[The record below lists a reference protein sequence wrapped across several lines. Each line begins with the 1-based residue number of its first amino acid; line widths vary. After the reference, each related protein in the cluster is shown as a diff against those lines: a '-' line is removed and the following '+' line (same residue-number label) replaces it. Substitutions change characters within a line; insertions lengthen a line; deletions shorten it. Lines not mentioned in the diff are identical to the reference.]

1 MIINTLY
8 IINNDVDA
16 HAPNPQGGT
25 LWKYSKL
32 SVGMM
37 KYWEIIRKKL

>member
-1 MIINTLY
+1 MIINALY

-25 LWKYSKL
+25 LWESLKITTFNTILPKYLIL
-32 SVGMM
+32 SA
-37 KYWEIIRKKL
+37 